1 MPRNVAM
8 SRSIRHKRTP
18 AKARRGLPRALV
30 IFLVIAF
37 LFSSL
42 IGWLWWNSKQE
53 DVGFRQLAEQ
63 GQQALSRVRS
73 FPAEGLAQHVP
84 QGSSIDYGTEPP
96 TTGPHYPTPTDPGY
110 YETQELPGNL
120 VHALEHGNIVIYY
133 DRPSPEV
140 IQTLK
145 GWASHFQDPWAGV
158 VVTPMPGIAEEIIL
172 TAWTKELRLQK
183 FDTTS
188 AAAFIDRFRGRGPEH
203 PIR

>member
-1 MPRNVAM
+1 MPRNVTM

-18 AKARRGLPRALV
+18 AKVRRGLPRGLI

-37 LFSSL
+37 LCASF
-42 IGWLWWNSKQE
+42 IGWQWWNTKQE

-63 GQQALSRVRS
+63 GQPALSGVRS
-73 FPAEGLAQHVP
+73 FAAEGLAQHVP
-84 QGSSIDYGTEPP
+84 QGSSVVYRTEPP

-110 YETQELPGNL
+110 YETRELPGNL

-133 DRPSPEV
+133 DRPSPKV
-140 IQTLK
+140 IQTLR

-158 VVTPMPGIAEEIIL
+158 VVTPMPGISEEIIL
-172 TAWTKELRLQK
+172 TAWTKELRLQT
-183 FDTTS
+183 FDPVA

>member
-1 MPRNVAM
+1 M
-8 SRSIRHKRTP
+8 
-18 AKARRGLPRALV
+18 
-30 IFLVIAF
+30 
-37 LFSSL
+37 
-42 IGWLWWNSKQE
+42 
-53 DVGFRQLAEQ
+53 
-63 GQQALSRVRS
+63 SRVRS

-84 QGSSIDYGTEPP
+84 QGSSVHYGTEPP

-145 GWASHFQDPWAGV
+145 NWASHFQDPWAGV
-158 VVTPMPGIAEEIIL
+158 VVIPMPGIGEEIIL

-183 FDTTS
+183 FDATS

-203 PIR
+203 AVR